1 MKLNILISG
10 KWVGGGGV
18 IDYVTRKTVCTS
30 YTELILLDQKSI
42 GVLVTKRI
50 KREN

>member
-10 KWVGGGGV
+10 KWVVGGV

-42 GVLVTKRI
+42 AVLVTKRI

>member
-10 KWVGGGGV
+10 KWGGV

>member
-1 MKLNILISG
+1 MKLNILISR
-10 KWVGGGGV
+10 KWMGGV